1 VRLDAARLAPRIH
14 GQTPAATLFQK
25 EGHMRQMMKIAKYVF
40 VVALF
45 SLLSMG
51 SAVAQ
56 ENAELE
62 GTVSDPS
69 GAAVP
74 RAQVTVTNRATSEI
88 RTGTTNGEG
97 LYDFPGM
104 RIGTYT
110 LSVTAAGFETYS
122 KTDIVMNVAATVR
135 ENVALAIGASSQTVS
150 VEADALHLQSDTNEV
165 SNLITGEQ
173 MTQLAT
179 DGRNMVSLA
188 TLGTGVSNNLS
199 AFNGVSAQTSGF
211 GLSFNGM
218 RPDHNDWLIDGGE
231 AYDRGSGGKF
241 DLMPSPDVMA
251 EFQTLSSNY
260 SPDYGINS
268 GGTIVT
274 VLKSGTNQFHGGAW
288 EFNRN
293 DDFDSIPYFSKNT
306 PGAPVQ
312 IPELRLNIF
321 GGEIGGPVFIPKLY
335 PKDRSKTFFFWSEEW
350 RKFISGVNPSQ
361 TATVPNADFPTA
373 GQALSYVPWNEPSS
387 LANGVCNAGQ
397 TAPCVPKTNDPAKL
411 ALYAGDGLTPGN
423 AFPNN
428 VIPANL
434 IDPNAVLFM
443 GTGAIP
449 HQTNASAS
457 APTVTASPKQPTYVR
472 EDVVRADHD
481 ITPRLHLMG
490 HWIHDQMVQTIIP
503 SEWSGSSYDTVG
515 TVFANPSWA
524 SVIKLSQTVSPS
536 ILNETALN
544 VNGNTINWT
553 PTGIFAQPAGWS
565 AQPFSGFAGNAAL
578 KELPQV
584 GFSGNL
590 GTQWSENYDPWR
602 NAFLD
607 YQVRDDLS
615 WEKGKHGLKFG
626 ASYMR
631 VDKNQN
637 QQALVQGQYSFG
649 SDFSGDSYLN
659 FLLGNAD
666 SFQQIQQL
674 TTPHWI
680 NNTYSFYAMDNWR
693 ITPRLT
699 LNLGIRYDLLPHVY
713 EKNNRVANFVAAD
726 FNPAE
731 AQTPSATTGSLNPN
745 GPGFQ
750 TIDGASFYLNGME
763 IAGQNGF
770 PRGVVQND
778 YYTPEPRVGF
788 AYDLFGTG
796 KTILRG
802 GGGFFYERVQGND
815 VYGLG
820 SNPPFAF
827 QPTANQVN
835 FTNPNQSALTG
846 ASATQPSNPAG
857 PSTLSNYYPNPGTVQ
872 FSLGI
877 QQQLQPGVIAVFQ
890 YVGSSG
896 WNQSDERGINT
907 LPLADL
913 TDREAVAAGANQNLY
928 RTFQGYGG
936 ITQVES
942 ASNTNYNSLQAGLR
956 FTNKHN
962 LTGQLSYTWSHEID
976 IASGDLGST
985 NGPGSGTQAFVSDPF
1000 NLKYD
1005 RGSGV
1010 LDRRHIFSANYDYR
1024 LPFFRTSGF
1033 LAARE
1038 LLGGWELSGVT
1049 VAQAG
1054 SPYEVTYNGP
1064 DTLGLGGDTVNRPNL
1079 AGSAKGPK
1087 TQKEWFNTSAF
1098 SAPVAPWNG
1107 GPNQGFGSAGKDAVI
1122 GPGLMNWNIALFKS
1136 IPLTSH
1142 EGPRV
1147 EIRFESY
1154 NTFNHTEF
1162 QNIDT
1167 GLTDANFGQAT
1178 STYDPRVLQFGGKF
1192 LF

>member
-1 VRLDAARLAPRIH
+1 VRLDAAPPAPRIH

-25 EGHMRQMMKIAKYVF
+25 EGQMAIGKQVFLIAVF
-40 VVALF
+40 
-45 SLLSMG
+45 SMLLMG
-51 SAVAQ
+51 SAMAQ

-62 GTVSDPS
+62 GTVTDPT

-74 RAQVTVTNRATSEI
+74 RAQVTITNTASSEV
-88 RTGTTNGEG
+88 RTGNTNGDG

-122 KTDIVMNVAATVR
+122 KTNIVMNVAAAVR

-150 VEADALHLQSDTNEV
+150 VSADALHLQSDTNEV
-165 SNLITGEQ
+165 SSLITGEQ
-173 MTQLAT
+173 MTQIAT

-188 TLGTGVSNNLS
+188 TLGTGVSNNLN
-199 AFNGVSAQTSGF
+199 AFNGISAQTSGF

-241 DLMPSPDVMA
+241 DLMPSPDVLA

-260 SPDYGINS
+260 SPDYGISS

-274 VLKSGTNQFHGGAW
+274 VLKSGTNQFHGGLW

-293 DDFDSIPYFSKNT
+293 DDFDAVNYFAKDT

-321 GGEIGGPVFIPKLY
+321 GGEVGGPVFIPKLY
-335 PKDRSKTFFFWSEEW
+335 PKDRSKTYFFWSEEW
-350 RKFISGVNPSQ
+350 RRYITGVNPTQ

-373 GQALSYVPWNEPSS
+373 GQALTYQPWNEPAS

-423 AFPNN
+423 AFPGN

-449 HQTNASAS
+449 HQTNSS
-457 APTVTASPKQPTYVR
+457 VTAPTVTASPSQPQYVR

-481 ITPRLHLMG
+481 ISPRLHLMG
-490 HWIHDQMVQTIIP
+490 HWIHDAMVQTIIP
-503 SEWSGSSYDTVG
+503 SEWSGDSYDTVG

-524 SVIKLSQTVSPS
+524 SVIKLSQTLSPT

-553 PTGIFAQPAGWS
+553 PTGITAQPAGWS
-565 AQPFSGFAGNAAL
+565 AQPFAGFAGNAAL

-590 GTQWSENYDPWR
+590 GTQWTENYDPWR

-607 YQVRDDLS
+607 YQVKDDLS
-615 WEKGKHGLKFG
+615 WEKGKHGFKFG

-699 LNLGIRYDLLPHVY
+699 LNLGLRYDLLPHVY
-713 EKNNRVANFVAAD
+713 EKNNRVANFVPAD

-778 YYTPEPRVGF
+778 YFTPEPRVGF

-802 GGGFFYERVQGND
+802 GSGIFYERVQGND

-846 ASATQPSNPAG
+846 QSASQPSNPAG
-857 PSTLSNYYPNPGTVQ
+857 PSTLSNYYPNPGTYQ
-872 FSLGI
+872 YSLGI
-877 QQQLQPGVIAVFQ
+877 QQQIEPSVIAVVQ

-913 TDREAVAAGANQNLY
+913 TDRQAVAAGANQNLY
-928 RTFQGYGG
+928 RMFQGYGG

-942 ASNTNYNSLQAGLR
+942 ATNTGYNSLQAGLR

-976 IASGDLGST
+976 IQSGDLGST
-985 NGPGSGTQAFVSDPF
+985 NGSGGQAFVSDPF
-1000 NLKYD
+1000 NLRYD

-1010 LDRRHIFSANYDYR
+1010 LDRRQVFSANYDYR
-1024 LPFFRTSGF
+1024 LPFFRTSG
-1033 LAARE
+1033 LMAARE

-1049 VAQAG
+1049 VAQSG
-1054 SPYEVTYNGP
+1054 SPQDITYNGP
-1064 DTLGLGGDTVNRPNL
+1064 DTLGLGGDTLNRPNL
-1079 AGSAKGPK
+1079 VGNAKGPK
-1087 TQKEWFNTSAF
+1087 TRMEWFNTSAF

-1107 GPNQGFGSAGKDAVI
+1107 GPNQGFGSAGKDSVV
-1122 GPGLMNWNIALFKS
+1122 GPGLFNWDISLFKS
-1136 IPLTSH
+1136 LPLTPH

-1147 EIRFESY
+1147 ELRFESY

-1162 QNIDT
+1162 QGVDT
-1167 GLTDANFGQAT
+1167 GFTDANFGQAT
-1178 STYDPRVLQFGGKF
+1178 SAYDPRVLQFGAKF

>member
-1 VRLDAARLAPRIH
+1 
-14 GQTPAATLFQK
+14 
-25 EGHMRQMMKIAKYVF
+25 MRQMMRIAKYVF

-56 ENAELE
+56 ENAEWE
-62 GTVSDPS
+62 GTVSGPS
-69 GAAVP
+69 GAAVA
-74 RAQVTVTNRATSEI
+74 RAQVTVTNTATNEV

-260 SPDYGINS
+260 SPDYGISS

-306 PGAPVQ
+306 PGAPIQ

-350 RKFISGVNPSQ
+350 RRFISGVNPSQ
-361 TATVPNADFPTA
+361 TATVPTADFPTA
-373 GQALSYVPWNEPSS
+373 GQPLSYLPWNEPSS
-387 LANGVCNAGQ
+387 LANGVCNGGQ

-434 IDPNAVLFM
+434 LDPNAVLFM

-449 HQTNASAS
+449 HQTNASAT

-524 SVIKLSQTVSPS
+524 SVIKLSQTLSPS
-536 ILNETALN
+536 ILNETSLN

-553 PTGIFAQPAGWS
+553 PTGIYAQPAGWT
-565 AQPFSGFAGNAAL
+565 AQPFSGFTGNATL
-578 KELPQV
+578 KELPQI

-637 QQALVQGQYSFG
+637 QQSLVQGQYSFG

-699 LNLGIRYDLLPHVY
+699 LNLGMRYDLLPHVY

-750 TIDGASFYLNGME
+750 TINGASFYLNGME

-770 PRGVVQND
+770 PRGIVQND
-778 YYTPEPRVGF
+778 YFTPEPRVGF

-802 GGGFFYERVQGND
+802 GSGIFYERVQGND
-815 VYGLG
+815 IYGAAV
-820 SNPPFAF
+820 NPPYAY

-835 FTNPNQSALTG
+835 FSNPNQSALTG
-846 ASATQPSNPAG
+846 ASAAQPSNPAG
-857 PSTLSNYYPNPGTVQ
+857 PSTLSNYYPNPATVQ

-913 TDREAVAAGANQNLY
+913 TDREAVASGANQNLY
-928 RTFQGYGG
+928 RTYQGYGG

-942 ASNTNYNSLQAGLR
+942 ATNTNYNSLQAGLR

-1079 AGSAKGPK
+1079 VGNAKGPK

-1107 GPNQGFGSAGKDAVI
+1107 GPNQGFGSAGKDAVL
-1122 GPGLMNWNIALFKS
+1122 GPGLFNWNIALFKS
-1136 IPLTSH
+1136 IALTSH
-1142 EGPRV
+1142 EGPRIEV
-1147 EIRFESY
+1147 RFESY

-1178 STYDPRVLQFGGKF
+1178 STYDPRVFQFGGKF

>member
-1 VRLDAARLAPRIH
+1 VRHDAARLAPRID

-56 ENAELE
+56 ENAELD
-62 GTVSDPS
+62 GTVSDPT

-74 RAQVTVTNRATSEI
+74 RAQVTITNTATSEV

-135 ENVALAIGASSQTVS
+135 ENVALVIGASSQTVS

-188 TLGTGVSNNLS
+188 TLGTGVANNLS

-218 RPDHNDWLIDGGE
+218 RPDHNDWLVDGGE

-260 SPDYGINS
+260 SPDYGISS

-274 VLKSGTNQFHGGAW
+274 VLKSGTNQFHGGLW

-293 DDFDSIPYFSKNT
+293 DDFDAIPYFSKNT
-306 PGAPVQ
+306 PGAPIQ

-373 GQALSYVPWNEPSS
+373 GQNLNYVPWNEPTN

-397 TAPCVPKTNDPAKL
+397 PAPCVPFTQDPAKL
-411 ALYAGDGLTPGN
+411 ALYAGDHLTQGN
-423 AFPNN
+423 AFPGN

-434 IDPNAVLFM
+434 LDPNAVLFM

-449 HQTNASAS
+449 HQTNTSVT
-457 APTVTASPKQPTYVR
+457 APTETASPNQPTYVR

-490 HWIHDQMVQTIIP
+490 HWIHDAMVQTIIP

-524 SVIKLSQTVSPS
+524 SVIKLSQTLTPS

-553 PTGIFAQPAGWS
+553 PTGISAQPAGWT
-565 AQPFSGFAGNAAL
+565 AQSFTGFAGNAAL

-590 GTQWSENYDPWR
+590 GTEWSENYDPWR

-607 YQVRDDLS
+607 YQVKDDLS
-615 WEKGKHGLKFG
+615 WEKGKHGFKFG
-626 ASYMR
+626 VSYMR
-631 VDKNQN
+631 VDKNQQ
-637 QQALVQGQYSFG
+637 QQALVQGQYKFG

-666 SFQQIQQL
+666 SFEQLQNL
-674 TTPHWI
+674 TTPHWL

-699 LNLGIRYDLLPHVY
+699 LNLGFRYDFLPHVY
-713 EKNNRVANFVAAD
+713 EKNNQVANFVPAD

-731 AQTPSATTGSLNPN
+731 AQTPNTSTGSLNAN
-745 GPGFQ
+745 GPGFE
-750 TIDGASFYLNGME
+750 TVNGVAFYLNGTE

-770 PRGVVQND
+770 PRGIVDND
-778 YYTPEPRVGF
+778 YFTPEPRIGF

-802 GGGFFYERVQGND
+802 GSGMFYERVQGND
-815 VYGLG
+815 IYGLDIN
-820 SNPPFAF
+820 SPFAF
-827 QPTANQVN
+827 QPTANEVN
-835 FTNPNQSALTG
+835 FTNPNQSATTG
-846 ASATQPSNPAG
+846 QQASEPEIPAG
-857 PSTLSNYYPNPGTVQ
+857 PGSLNVHYPNPATFQ
-872 FSLGI
+872 YSLGL
-877 QQQLQPGVIAVFQ
+877 QQQLQPGVIAVIQ
-890 YVGSSG
+890 YVGSAG
-896 WNQSDERGINT
+896 WDQSDQLALNP

-913 TDREAVAAGANQNLY
+913 TDRQAVAGGANPNFY
-928 RTFQGYGG
+928 RTYRGYAS
-936 ITQVES
+936 INQSES
-942 ASNTNYNSLQAGLR
+942 ESNSNYNSLQAGLR
-956 FTNKHN
+956 FTSKHN

-976 IASGDLGST
+976 IASGDENST
-985 NGPGSGTQAFVSDPF
+985 GQSVVSDPF

-1005 RGSGV
+1005 RGSGT

-1024 LPFFRTSGF
+1024 LPFFQAGSNLF
-1033 LAARE
+1033 ARE
-1038 LLGGWELSGVT
+1038 VLGGWELSGVT

-1054 SPYEVTYNGP
+1054 SPANVTYNGP
-1064 DTLGLGGDTVNRPNL
+1064 DTIGLGGDTTIRPNL
-1079 AGSAKGPK
+1079 VGSARGPK
-1087 TQKEWFNTSAF
+1087 TQKEWFNTAAF
-1098 SAPVAPWNG
+1098 SNPVAPWNNG
-1107 GPNQGFGSAGKDAVI
+1107 LNQGFGSAGKDAAI
-1122 GPGLMNWNIALFKS
+1122 TPGLFNWNIALFKS
-1136 IPLTSH
+1136 IALTSH

-1162 QNIDT
+1162 QNLDVAS
-1167 GLTDANFGQAT
+1167 TDANFGQAT
-1178 STYDPRVLQFGGKF
+1178 STYDPRVFQFGGKF